1 MLDVIDCSKHMSSG
15 GEKDATHISEKI
27 LPMMFEVD
35 PDRTFIVFLMFDGAY
50 NVQKAGQIMV

>member
-1 MLDVIDCSKHMSSG
+1 MSSG